1 MGSIPGLERFPG
13 VGNTNSLQYSCLEN
27 SMDRGA
33 WWVTVHGVAKNWTQH
48 SVHVCEHACHVC
60 VRTHTHTHTH
70 THTVVFGTSMRGIIG
85 LSMVAGNVMMNAS

>member
-48 SVHVCEHACHVC
+48 SVRVCVCVC
-60 VRTHTHTHTH
+60 VRTQTCARMLTHTHSSIWDINERDYRLKY
-70 THTVVFGTSMRGIIG
+70 GS
-85 LSMVAGNVMMNAS
+85 